1 MLNMIYTSAI
11 SLRRRIVDR
20 VAAAAGV
27 LMGQI
32 VRFSGRFQVVA
43 RLLTYETVHAPPATV
58 FLQPL
63 HFQIPTECLLTVF
76 LPQKVQM
83 YRACWVIS
91 IFLTC
96 FRRDAP

>member
-1 MLNMIYTSAI
+1 V
-11 SLRRRIVDR
+11 SLV
-20 VAAAAGV
+20 
-27 LMGQI
+27 
-32 VRFSGRFQVVA
+32 
-43 RLLTYETVHAPPATV
+43 LTYETVHAPPAIV
-58 FLQPL
+58 FLQL
-63 HFQIPTECLLTVF
+63 LQFQIPTECLLTEF